1 MEIEVLEVTAEITYQ
16 GGELSITGDRYQV
29 FGFIE
34 DIQEFSS
41 SLANNMDEQEKM
53 RDKIRTLEYQLEQAL
68 EIQGEKT
75 LLALSDSAEFPLN
88 YTKTELI
95 GQEYTEHTHP
105 ANPECPIC

>member
-1 MEIEVLEVTAEITYQ
+1 MLPSLGEHLNMEIEVLEVTAEITYQ

-68 EIQGEKT
+68 E
-75 LLALSDSAEFPLN
+75 
-88 YTKTELI
+88 TKEV
-95 GQEYTEHTHP
+95 P
-105 ANPECPIC
+105 F